1 MHRAL
6 WAVLPLDHGPRQVLA
21 KLGPAAAPAAHGQA
35 PRICTTF
42 LGMKTSTIPSVRV
55 EPELRDGIEALL
67 TEGETVSQFVEAAVR
82 ATVQRRREQ
91 SEFIARGLRSL
102 EDARRNHD
110 TVDAQV
116 VLQRLQT
123 QLDSALQSRSRA
135 TAR

>member
-1 MHRAL
+1 M
-6 WAVLPLDHGPRQVLA
+6 
-21 KLGPAAAPAAHGQA
+21 
-35 PRICTTF
+35 
-42 LGMKTSTIPSVRV
+42 
-55 EPELRDGIEALL
+55 RDGIEALL